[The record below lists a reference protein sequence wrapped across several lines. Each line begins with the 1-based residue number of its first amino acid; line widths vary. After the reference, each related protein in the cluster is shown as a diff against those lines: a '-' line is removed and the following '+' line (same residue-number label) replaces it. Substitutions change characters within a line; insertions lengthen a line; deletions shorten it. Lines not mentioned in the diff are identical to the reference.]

1 MTSIGG
7 NAIEQ
12 TNPDVQQLVK
22 GFRAQFWFSFASA
35 TVGAL
40 IALTLKIGMRGTH
53 AEIRDAHIA
62 RKAQQEEEER
72 IQQEERK
79 PPATAQSDTTENI

>member
-1 MTSIGG
+1 MASIGG

-12 TNPDVQQLVK
+12 THPDTEQLVK

-35 TVGAL
+35 TVGAF

-53 AEIRDAHIA
+53 DEIRDAHNA
-62 RKAQQEEEER
+62 RKAQQE
-72 IQQEERK
+72 QQEGTQLDEK
-79 PPATAQSDTTENI
+79 PSDAAQSQALGQT